1 MKGFKAT
8 RNMKCLTL
16 TYEVG
21 KTYSVNN
28 LEICKHGFHFC
39 EKMEDVLEYY
49 NYDDDFVLLE
59 VEALGETITR
69 GDKTVTDCIKIIRV
83 IPKEEYT
90 FEIPKPIVDPNIY
103 EYDDRNN
110 RISETYPDGYK
121 ISYEYDD
128 RNNRISETYPNGYKI
143 SYEYDDRN
151 NKISETNSYDRKY
164 SWEYDDRNNRI
175 SETYPNGNKW
185 SWEYDDRNNKIS
197 ETHPSGYKFS
207 YEYDDRGSMISKA
220 YNNEELYRITI
231 N

>member
-21 KTYSVNN
+21 KTYSINK
-28 LEICKHGFHFC
+28 LEICEHGFHFC
-39 EKMEDVLEYY
+39 QKMEDVLKYY
-49 NYDDDFVLLE
+49 NYDDNFVLLE
-59 VEALGETITR
+59 VEALGKTITEY
-69 GDKTVTDCIKIIRV
+69 DKTVTDCLKIIRV

-90 FEIPKPIVDPNIY
+90 FEIPEPMVDHNIY

-110 RISETYPDGYK
+110 MISEKHPDGDKWSYEYDDRDNRISRTSPSGNK
-121 ISYEYDD
+121 WSYEYDD
-128 RNNRISETYPNGYKI
+128 RNNGISETDPWGYKY

-151 NKISETNSYDRKY
+151 NKISKTDL
-164 SWEYDDRNNRI
+164 W
-175 SETYPNGNKW
+175 GNKW

-197 ETHPSGYKFS
+197 ET
-207 YEYDDRGSMISKA
+207 